1 MPKMF
6 SKQSAV
12 HALLTLGERLAEEAA
27 EKNLPEMVVGAGELR
42 RLLNAGNRR
51 GKSTLSLALRRFAAS
66 KNFTTQRWS
75 LEVVDI
81 RKPIIVIKRRS

>member
-1 MPKMF
+1 MRF
-6 SKQSAV
+6 SRWVRGLRGRLLRKTSGRWLSAR
-12 HALLTLGERLAEEAA
+12 ER
-27 EKNLPEMVVGAGELR
+27 LR

-81 RKPIIVIKRRS
+81 RKPIIVIKRRP